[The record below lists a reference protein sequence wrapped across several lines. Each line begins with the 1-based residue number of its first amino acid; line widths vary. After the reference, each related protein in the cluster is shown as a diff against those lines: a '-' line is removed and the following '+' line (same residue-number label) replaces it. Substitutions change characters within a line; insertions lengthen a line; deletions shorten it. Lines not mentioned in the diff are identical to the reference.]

1 MQKCRGVRPFGH
13 WRRKDRARSLFAA
26 LSKRRRTY
34 VDRGEKLRSDECER
48 QAVVVWLFELY
59 PSCSTNG
66 RFAVIGGYLCNT
78 DQEVQR
84 KGVVF
89 TCVGQKV

>member
-1 MQKCRGVRPFGH
+1 MRM
-13 WRRKDRARSLFAA
+13 
-26 LSKRRRTY
+26 SKRRRTNI
-34 VDRGEKLRSDECER
+34 DRGEKLRSDECER
-48 QAVVVWLFELY
+48 QAVVVWVSKLY
-59 PSCSTNG
+59 PSCSTSG

-89 TCVGQKV
+89 TCVGQIV